1 MTISDLP
8 SQPVSWEQEFAQLR
22 TQGIKVNYWV
32 VCPRKL
38 WLFSRGLSMEPL
50 SERVAL
56 GRLLHEQAYPQ
67 HSRRELF
74 IDELI
79 RVDVLEAEPRVLEI
93 KHSRKMIEAARLQV
107 AYYLLYLRWLGV
119 GELVGE
125 LRFPRERRREEVR
138 LTEELEREVLH
149 ALQEIRRIEQLPRH
163 RPPPLCRSAAGVR
176 MQNSAGDSDAAVVLH
191 LPQRAPA
198 PPPEHAVPGIRKRWA
213 ALQAADT
220 G

>member
-8 SQPVSWEQEFAQLR
+8 LQPVSWEQEFAQLR

-93 KHSRKMIEAARLQV
+93 KPSRKMIEAARLQV

-149 ALQEIRRIEQLPRH
+149 ALQEIRRIEQLPT
-163 RPPPLCRSAAGVR
+163 PPPASFMPICRRCAYAELCWG
-176 MQNSAGDSDAAVVLH
+176 
-191 LPQRAPA
+191 
-198 PPPEHAVPGIRKRWA
+198 
-213 ALQAADT
+213 
-220 G
+220 